1 MPEIKITEE
10 TFELLC
16 ELRKNVP
23 KGNPSELIEWLAD
36 RGAQDIGISVE
47 AVDGDTSVSSADL
60 HDYENSE
67 NLDQD
72 RGEKT
77 YAGLRDSGSNVL
89 FESGF
94 ASIQSEPIK
103 IFPEKQSPSQVNIVH
118 FSSSY
123 LLNVEP
129 SMAYVE
135 GKRFRIRFWNEAVF
149 ATIKSLIDKGV
160 AIEDIE
166 KVLSPLIK
174 IGNPEGSVPIKGL
187 NISHAF
193 INSPRISWE
202 CIEKL
207 NNHWYVDVRVTF
219 RWNEKAKIELRGLSY
234 EIGTNRKPLAKFEG

>member
-16 ELRKNVP
+16 ELRKHVP
-23 KGNPSELIEWLAD
+23 KGTPSELIEWLAD

-47 AVDGDTSVSSADL
+47 AIDGDSSVSIADL

-67 NLDQD
+67 ILDQD
-72 RGEKT
+72 RGERT
-77 YAGLRDSGSNVL
+77 YAGLRDSGADVL
-89 FESGF
+89 SESGF
-94 ASIQSEPIK
+94 GRIVSDPIQNT
-103 IFPEKQSPSQVNIVH
+103 PEKQSPALVKIVL
-118 FSSSY
+118 FSSSF

-149 ATIKSLIDKGV
+149 ATIKSLVDKGV

-193 INSPRISWE
+193 INTPRISWE

-207 NNHWYVDVRVTF
+207 NNHWNVDVRVTF